1 MAYTLPAGKALG
13 YDRYT
18 DWATRLDGPREVEG
32 VSSVRR
38 VNVMDWTIRPGVF
51 REVT

>member
-18 DWATRLDGPREVEG
+18 DWATRPDGPTKVEG
-32 VSSVRR
+32 VS
-38 VNVMDWTIRPGVF
+38 RPALGGLM
-51 REVT
+51 